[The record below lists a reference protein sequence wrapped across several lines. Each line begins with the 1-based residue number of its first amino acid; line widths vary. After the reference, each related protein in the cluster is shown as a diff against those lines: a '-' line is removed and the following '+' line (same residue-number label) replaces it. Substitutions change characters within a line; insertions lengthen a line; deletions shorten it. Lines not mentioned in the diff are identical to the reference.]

1 MSPPTSRL
9 SIVLALLASAVGAS
23 VGAPARA
30 DVIERVVAVVDE
42 DAVFYSELRERAA
55 PFLPQVMSASTES
68 ERLAR
73 LSQLYRQLLDV
84 LIDERLIEKAA
95 RDMDVRVSNEDV
107 EAALRNVM
115 AQNGLTAEEFWEAVR
130 QQGFSEAQYRIDLR
144 RQLLRYKV
152 MNTRVRGRVNI
163 TEDDVHRRY
172 EEAVRDANREL
183 RFRASHVFV
192 AVPAGASATTV
203 AQIRAQAEEIRQ
215 SLDAAAFP
223 DAMSRYGGGDL
234 GWLSQGD
241 LPAPLESA
249 LLALQ
254 PGEISPIVR
263 GPSGFHIFLLY
274 ERERG
279 GSNIPP
285 FEDVKDQIFRE
296 MLNVAMQRQEQVFL
310 EELRRD
316 AVISRH
322 L

>member
-1 MSPPTSRL
+1 MTPRRPR
-9 SIVLALLASAVGAS
+9 LALVVALAASLAAVAS
-23 VGAPARA
+23 TPRALA

-42 DAVFYSELRERAA
+42 DAIFYSELRERAA
-55 PFLPQVMSASTES
+55 PFLPQVMSAGTET

-73 LSQLYRQLLDV
+73 LAELYRQLLDV
-84 LIDERLIEKAA
+84 LIDEHLIAKAA
-95 RDMDVRVSNEDV
+95 EAMDVRVSNDDV
-107 EAALRNVM
+107 EGALRNVQ
-115 AQNGLTAEEFWEAVR
+115 AQNGLTPEEFWEAVH

-163 TEDDVHRRY
+163 TEADVRRRY
-172 EEAVRDANREL
+172 DEAVREANREL
-183 RFRASHVFV
+183 RFRASHIFV
-192 AVPAGASATTV
+192 SVPEGAPATTV
-203 AQIRAQAEEIRQ
+203 AQVRAEAERIRQ
-215 SLDAAAFP
+215 GLDVPGFER
-223 DAMSRYGGGDL
+223 AMSRYGGGDL

-249 LLALQ
+249 LLAMQ
-254 PGEISPIVR
+254 PGEISEPVR
-263 GPSGFHIFLLY
+263 GPSGFHIFLLH

-285 FEDVKDQIFRE
+285 FDDVKDQIFRE